1 MTEETSQNIVKSE
14 KKPQKQR
21 FKTFIAETRKF
32 YACLLPK
39 NLRSFFVLLLKLYH
53 HRIKFNAVQ
62 QAKIQSLDKD
72 AIYVYVTKY
81 KSRFSFL
88 FAYFRFKKLGLPYPS
103 LGLDFNMTLWQPVSV
118 AFKYIVATLLSLL
131 TSFKLRDPYQN
142 GFIKRQLIKGNSAI
156 VPLINEKSFKR
167 RFIKQKTD
175 PLQYLIELERETGRK
190 VYLIPLL
197 PILNKMPNR
206 RQRDLFHPVMAKDK
220 PTNIMWRFFPII
232 TGKAF
237 FEVSTPV
244 LLNDYLAET
253 ENVEKPL
260 DELANS
266 LRAQLIDIINVH
278 RQGITGPTAKSRQE
292 IKQQILTSERFMELM
307 KHYAETKNTNV
318 NAVHKSAES
327 YLDEIAADFSPVTA
341 KIAYYILR
349 TIFKLMFD
357 GIVVN
362 QDGLNSAKEASRK
375 GPVLFLPCH
384 RSHIDY
390 LVLSYMYYKND
401 LSVPLI
407 AAGKNLNIPLIGPIF
422 RRCGAFFIRRSFH
435 GAVLYAN
442 VFSEYIATILQEG
455 YNVEQFIEGGR
466 SRTGKLLT
474 PKLGMLTIMLNVLKE
489 ARRKDL
495 TIIPIFIGYDR
506 VVEEKSYLKEVKGGE
521 KKPEKFGT
529 LLKASTFLTKRH
541 GTIYIQMAQPI
552 SVAQLAAERGHG
564 VSAFEGREYNDF
576 VAFVGDKI
584 ISEINHVSIT
594 TPFAI
599 TASAILNYRRPTIA
613 YTEIQGLV
621 NTYLRY
627 LALTK
632 APVAES
638 LLIAPDQGVQSAL
651 NAYTKRK
658 FIAPIVED
666 KKNPPPPE
674 ATTYDV
680 KLNHR
685 ADLDYYRNNCITA
698 FIPLA
703 FASLAIMELHCESFQ
718 RAELSDT
725 YYFLKN
731 LFRLEFVRDVDA
743 NSEERL
749 QQALQFLV
757 QEDLLQPKEEYGGY
771 TLAEEAFPK
780 LRSFASFILPVLETY
795 FVALSFF
802 STNEKSGAKAKD
814 AARKIGTLGDKM
826 LSDHHIE
833 TREALSKITIQNA
846 VEVFMEDKLNSVEQ
860 IAEITPVLDKIKNLV
875 QTLH

>member
-1 MTEETSQNIVKSE
+1 MTEETLQDIVKSE

-21 FKTFIAETRKF
+21 FKAYIAETRKF

-39 NLRSFFVLLLKLYH
+39 NLHGFFVFLLKLYH

-62 QAKIQSLDKD
+62 QAKIEALDKD
-72 AIYVYVTKY
+72 AIFVYVTKY
-81 KSRFSFL
+81 HSRFTFL
-88 FAYFRFKKLGLPYPS
+88 FAYFRFKKLGLPYPR

-118 AFKYIVATLLSLL
+118 AFKYIIAMLVALL
-131 TSFKLRDPYQN
+131 TSFKLRDPYKN

-156 VPLINEKSFKR
+156 LPLINEKSFKR
-167 RFIKQKTD
+167 RFIKQQTD
-175 PLQYLIELERETGRK
+175 PLQYLIDVQRETGRK
-190 VYLIPLL
+190 IHLIPLL

-206 RQRDLFHPVMAKDK
+206 LQRDFWHPVLSKDK
-220 PTNIMWRFFPII
+220 PSNILWRFLPII
-232 TGKAF
+232 SGKAF
-237 FEVSTPV
+237 FEISTPV

-253 ENVEKPL
+253 ENAAKSQ
-260 DELANS
+260 DELANG

-278 RQGITGPTAKSRQE
+278 RQGITGPTAKNRQE
-292 IKQQILTSERFMELM
+292 IKQQILTSEHFMDFM
-307 KHYAETKNTNV
+307 KSYAEQKNTSIA
-318 NAVHKSAES
+318 AVHKSADG
-327 YLDEIAADFSPVTA
+327 YLDEIAADFSPNFA
-341 KIAYYILR
+341 KFAYYILH
-349 TIFKLMFD
+349 TIFKIMFD

-362 QDGLNSAKEASRK
+362 QDGLDAAKEASRK
-375 GPVLFLPCH
+375 GPVVFIPCH

-407 AAGKNLNIPLIGPIF
+407 AAGKNLSFWPMGPIF

-474 PKLGMLTIMLNVLKE
+474 PKLGMLTILLNTLKE
-489 ARRKDL
+489 KRCKNL

-506 VVEEKSYLKEVKGGE
+506 VVEEKSYLKEIKGGE
-521 KKPEKFGT
+521 KNPEKFGT

-541 GTIYIQMAQPI
+541 GTIYIQMARPVSVNALACDQNVDI
-552 SVAQLAAERGHG
+552 STLQ
-564 VSAFEGREYNDF
+564 GREYNDF
-576 VAFVGDKI
+576 AAFVGNKV
-584 ISEINHVSIT
+584 ISEINHVTIT
-594 TPFAI
+594 TPFAV
-599 TASAILNYRRPTIA
+599 TASVILNYRRPTIP
-613 YTEIQGLV
+613 YVEIQGLV
-621 NTYLRY
+621 QTYLRY
-627 LALTK
+627 LKLTK

-638 LLIAPDQGVQSAL
+638 LLVAPEMGVLSAIS
-651 NAYTKRK
+651 AYTKRK
-658 FIAPIVED
+658 FIAPIMED
-666 KKNPPPPE
+666 KKNPPPLAE
-674 ATTYDV
+674 TVYDI

-685 ADLDYYRNNCITA
+685 PDLDYYRNNCITA

-703 FASLAIMELHCESFQ
+703 FTSLSVMGLQRERFMPQELH
-718 RAELSDT
+718 DT

-743 NSEERL
+743 DSEGRL

-757 QEDLLQPKEEYGGY
+757 HEELLTPREDGGY
-771 TLAEEAFPK
+771 DLSEEAFPK
-780 LRSFASFILPVLETY
+780 LRSFASFILPVMETY

-802 STNEKSGAKAKD
+802 STNEKAGAKAKD

-826 LSDHHIE
+826 LADHRIE

-846 VEVFMEDKLNSVEQ
+846 VEVFMEDKLNCTEHET
-860 IAEITPVLDKIKNLV
+860 EITPVLDKITHLV